1 MQLCNRFLN
10 VQSQTRQLLATH
22 TQQQQFFA
30 RTSIQSSPVSQCDP
44 VLDWN
49 ADTGATS
56 HMTPHRHYLR
66 EYRPHRVPI
75 HLANNKVIYSAGI
88 GSVVFT
94 PNIYEHILEP
104 LEFTNVLHVPELQN
118 NLLSVLFLTRH
129 RQFTVRITEKAM
141 HFVQHGK
148 ELCIAPIS
156 AGNTAY
162 LSGITQ
168 CAPESV
174 FSALASTS
182 TLPLSLSLWHRRFV
196 HHSWDTVKQMQSEAL
211 VDGMTVSSVGKKDP
225 ICEPCQAGKLSAAPF
240 HSSASRASQPLEL
253 VHSDLHGPM
262 STSTHDGYRYWIT
275 FIDDCTKF

>member
-1 MQLCNRFLN
+1 MQLCSRFIT
-10 VQSQTRQLLATH
+10 VQSQTRQLLATN
-22 TQQQQFFA
+22 TQQHQFFA
-30 RTSIQSSPVSQCDP
+30 RTVIQSSPAQQCDS

-66 EYRPHRVPI
+66 EYKPHRVPI

-94 PNIYEHILEP
+94 PSTNGRILEP

-129 RQFTVRITEKAM
+129 RQFTVRITDKAM

-148 ELCIAPIS
+148 ELCIATIS
-156 AGNTAY
+156 AGSTAY

-174 FSALASTS
+174 FSALAPTS
-182 TLPLSLSLWHRRFV
+182 TLPLSLSLWHRRFA
-196 HHSWDTVKQMQSEAL
+196 HQNWDTVKRMQSEAVERRTL
-211 VDGMTVSSVGKKDP
+211 M
-225 ICEPCQAGKLSAAPF
+225 E
-240 HSSASRASQPLEL
+240 SSASCKALQ
-253 VHSDLHGPM
+253 
-262 STSTHDGYRYWIT
+262 
-275 FIDDCTKF
+275 